1 MIMNNF
7 TKTKRQAEGQIK
19 KLFWKFQNKL
29 VNEYPDQR
37 PFFDNIVWEAYN
49 SNVLW
54 EVLNVADEH
63 LAKIEKKKGP
73 KNIEKK
79 DFVDALLHGYSE
91 RVK

>member
-1 MIMNNF
+1 MIMKNF
-7 TKTKRQAEGQIK
+7 IKTKRQAEVRIK
-19 KLFWKFQNKL
+19 KLFWKFHNML

-37 PFFDNIVWEAYN
+37 PFFDNIVWEAYS

-63 LAKIEKKKGP
+63 LAKIEKNKGP
-73 KNIEKK
+73 ENVEKK